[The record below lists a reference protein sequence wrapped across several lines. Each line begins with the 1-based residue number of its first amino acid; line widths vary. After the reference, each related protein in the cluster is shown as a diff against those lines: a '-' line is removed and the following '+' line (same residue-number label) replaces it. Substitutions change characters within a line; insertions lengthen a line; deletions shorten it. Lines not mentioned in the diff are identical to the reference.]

1 MNPDTGDL
9 WETEHGPQGG
19 DELNLILPGVNYGWP
34 VITYGVNY
42 RVGTEI
48 GTRERQGMQQPA
60 AFWVPSIAPS
70 GLMVYTGD
78 KFPDWKGNVFAGG
91 LSSGYQQLSR
101 LTLDGTRV
109 TNREPLLQNK
119 MRIRDVRQGPDGYI
133 YIATDNILG
142 NPTPIVRL
150 EPAG

>member
-1 MNPDTGDL
+1 
-9 WETEHGPQGG
+9 
-19 DELNLILPGVNYGWP
+19 

-48 GTRERQGMQQPA
+48 GGRAHEGMEQPA

-78 KFPDWKGNVFAGG
+78 KFPMWRGSAFAGG
-91 LSSGYQQLSR
+91 LSAQYGHLSR
-101 LTLDGTRV
+101 ISFDGTRV
-109 TNREPLLQNK
+109 TNREALLQGE

-133 YIATDNILG
+133 YIAVDNMFG
-142 NPTPIVRL
+142 NSTAIVRL
-150 EPAG
+150 EPADS